1 MPASEPAS
9 PYTVQIADTISLTI
23 FHSSLVCR
31 TVGPFSRLIMPHFVY
46 MLRCKGNRIYT
57 GYAVDVEARFNEH
70 CSGRGAKFTKAFP
83 PECVLRSFELDSR
96 EEALRLEA
104 RIKKLKRPQKEQLA
118 AGDSEL
124 ESELCAG
131 LGAPLKPKKK
141 RRKKCGAK
149 RHIEKSAP

>member
-57 GYAVDVEARFNEH
+57 GYAVDVEARYNEH
-70 CSGRGAKFTKAFP
+70 CNGRGAKFTKAFP

-118 AGDSEL
+118 AGDCEL
-124 ESELCAG
+124 ESNLRAG
-131 LGAPLKPKKK
+131 LGELLKK
-141 RRKKCGAK
+141 RKKRPTKKRDQKRFAK
-149 RHIEKSAP
+149 ST